1 MTRAISAVSTWNNGA
16 AVSATKFFL
25 KCIDDNL
32 DTSAVYYYEIRTAAD
47 VPVADGNLT
56 MTGSD
61 YTSRTDNDYTW
72 EWAADE
78 LGLTLT

>member
-16 AVSATKFFL
+16 AVSATQFFL
-25 KCIDDNL
+25 KCINDDL
-32 DTSAVYYYEIRTAAD
+32 DTEAVYYYEIRTAAD